1 MEDDE
6 NEGPLP
12 IVIDNGSF
20 YIKAGFNG
28 DEEPKKVIRNVKGK
42 NNNDYE
48 QTGGDEKEIFIG
60 EKAIIKRGML
70 NIKFPMKYAV
80 VKLCL
85 NLLIYLDYI

>member
-1 MEDDE
+1 MS
-6 NEGPLP
+6 
-12 IVIDNGSF
+12 IVIEDNGSF
-20 YIKAGFNG
+20 NK
-28 DEEPKKVIRNVKGK
+28 KKVIRNVIWK

-48 QTGGDEKEIFIG
+48 KIGGDEKEIFIG

-70 NIKFPMKYAV
+70 NIKFPMKYTV